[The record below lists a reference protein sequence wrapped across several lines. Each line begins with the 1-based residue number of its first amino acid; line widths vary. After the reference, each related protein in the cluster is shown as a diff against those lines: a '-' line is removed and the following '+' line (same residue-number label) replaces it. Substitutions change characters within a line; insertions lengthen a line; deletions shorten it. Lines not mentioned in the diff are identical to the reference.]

1 MAVLHSDTP
10 RPDRPFRQLA
20 VSIITPESQVLTSQ
34 AAKCQLVPSLVTVSI
49 PVALLQYT
57 GKESQLRIDA
67 YTVEEALGKLNARFP
82 GLSSFIVNEGGHLR
96 RYVNIFVNEQDI
108 RSGDGLKTKLKEGD
122 RLSIVPVVAGG

>member
-1 MAVLHSDTP
+1 
-10 RPDRPFRQLA
+10 
-20 VSIITPESQVLTSQ
+20 
-34 AAKCQLVPSLVTVSI
+34 VTVSI